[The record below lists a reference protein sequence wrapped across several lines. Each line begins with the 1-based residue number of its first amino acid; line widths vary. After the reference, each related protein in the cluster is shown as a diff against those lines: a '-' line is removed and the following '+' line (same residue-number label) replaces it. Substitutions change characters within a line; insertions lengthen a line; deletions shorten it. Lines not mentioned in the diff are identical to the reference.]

1 MQNAANFIRGSVRLE
16 AVGPYPERF
25 FNILSARGIRF
36 WQVERVDATT
46 VRLTVARSQ
55 AGAGTGAGRSVARA
69 RCTGWRPEVQQLS

>member
-46 VRLTVARSQ
+46 VRLTVARCQ
-55 AGAGTGAGRSVARA
+55 AGRAVAL
-69 RCTGWRPEVQQLS
+69 GPKVPV

>member
-25 FNILSARGIRF
+25 LNILSARGIRF

-55 AGAGTGAGRSVARA
+55 AGRAQALGKALPVRGAPGGDPGGGA
-69 RCTGWRPEVQQLS
+69 